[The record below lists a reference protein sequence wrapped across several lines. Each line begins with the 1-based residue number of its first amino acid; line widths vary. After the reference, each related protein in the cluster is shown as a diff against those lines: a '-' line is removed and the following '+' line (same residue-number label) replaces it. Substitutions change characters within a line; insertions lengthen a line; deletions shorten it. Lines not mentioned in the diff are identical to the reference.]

1 MNLTQIAS
9 QLSGATAF
17 LIRNGIFKEHFTEE
31 YIENFNAEAHD
42 RAMLDAAKAA
52 SFLFE
57 IGQQNMITGI
67 MEGLEAATWLMTPEE
82 DPAQHYELM
91 KETFT
96 QIMNLA
102 ESIETPNL
110 FLDSD
115 EEEEEEGEP
124 QDGMEL
130 DNLDEK
136 FYLENCLAL
145 S

>member
-1 MNLTQIAS
+1 MNLMQITS
-9 QLSGATAF
+9 QLSAATAF
-17 LIRNGIFKEHFTEE
+17 LIRNAIFKEHFTED
-31 YIENFNAEAHD
+31 YIENFNAEAHE
-42 RAMLDAAKAA
+42 RATLDAAKAA

-67 MEGLEAATWLMTPEE
+67 MEGLEAATWLMTPEQ

-91 KETFT
+91 RETFT

-110 FLDSD
+110 FLDS
-115 EEEEEEGEP
+115 EEEQEEGEP